1 MKYQFHPQQKH
12 FRYIYLALSSDTLN
26 GRRRQKNIVSIY
38 FNLLAWCVEVLGD
51 VMGLLL
57 RTYDFHL
64 AMNLTIMCSSGL
76 TPVIYL
82 IGGEDYYNRANSY
95 GEKNMIQN
103 LVSVIFRRERGD

>member
-1 MKYQFHPQQKH
+1 M
-12 FRYIYLALSSDTLN
+12 
-26 GRRRQKNIVSIY
+26 SIY

-82 IGGEDYYNRANSY
+82 IGGEDYYNRASSY

>member
-1 MKYQFHPQQKH
+1 MFHNGH
-12 FRYIYLALSSDTLN
+12 

-64 AMNLTIMCSSGL
+64 AMNLTIVCSSGL
-76 TPVIYL
+76 TPIIYL
-82 IGGEDYYNRANSY
+82 IGGRDFYNRASSFR
-95 GEKNMIQN
+95 EKNMIQN
-103 LVSVIFRRERGD
+103 LVSVILKREKRD